1 MSEGTLASE
10 KGLISALAE
19 ISLSKIRFKMRKP
32 FIFKKQLLQQNVQMD
47 GSINFQTNGDI
58 NIYPCPWEDDKQVTN
73 GERVR
78 YEGGIE
84 VDADGR
90 TRVKRWN
97 RGSRGPMHDTLY
109 ETAHG
114 AVKMTRP
121 QVRPGDGHRRLTEE
135 FVYVTFKFPK
145 KYGLALTKAL
155 YEEEADEIMSFFKT
169 RKEETIW
176 NQQ

>member
-1 MSEGTLASE
+1 MKPT
-10 KGLISALAE
+10 I
-19 ISLSKIRFKMRKP
+19 FRKH
-32 FIFKKQLLQQNVQMD
+32 ILQQNVQMD

-58 NIYPCPWEDDKQVTN
+58 NVYPCPWESDKTVTN
-73 GERVR
+73 GGRVR

-90 TRVKRWN
+90 TRIKRWN
-97 RGSRGPMHDTLY
+97 RGSRGPLHETLF

-121 QVRPGDGHRRLTEE
+121 QYPASGHGYRRINDE
-135 FVYVTFKFPK
+135 FIYVTFKFPK
-145 KYGLALTKAL
+145 KYGRDIIEVIYRQEKEQILGF
-155 YEEEADEIMSFFKT
+155 IQS
-169 RKEETIW
+169 RKEETAW